1 MVHRVITPIFIFQD
15 EGTWFQYSPAL
26 DLTGYG
32 ETRSKAGDSFN
43 VALAELVKYAKN
55 KGTVK
60 KMLVDMGWTFE
71 SLSKKHFKL
80 ISPSLHHLLSK
91 DEYLQ
96 EIFDTK
102 EFKKINLQLQLPSLA
117 VA

>member
-1 MVHRVITPIFIFQD
+1 MVHIVMTPVFIFQD
-15 EGTWFQYSPAL
+15 EGTWFLYSPAL

-32 ETRSKAGDSFN
+32 ETQSKAEESFN

-55 KGTVK
+55 KGTIK

-80 ISPSLHHLLSK
+80 TAPSLHELLRR
-91 DEYLQ
+91 DEYLR

-102 EFKKINLQLQLPSLA
+102 EFYKINRQVELPPLA